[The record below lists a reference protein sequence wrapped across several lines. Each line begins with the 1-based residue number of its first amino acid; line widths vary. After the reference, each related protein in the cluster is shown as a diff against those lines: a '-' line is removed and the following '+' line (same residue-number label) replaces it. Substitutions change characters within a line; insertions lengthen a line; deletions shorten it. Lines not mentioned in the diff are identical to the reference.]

1 MDAIFIYNWGMI
13 AGIVSI
19 IAFLAKQSH
28 DSRRAEKSHAKEF
41 KVLREEIHESEARV
55 REEMHESETRV
66 REEINDVR
74 KEINESGT
82 YVTEKI
88 HESERRRNRD
98 IRGLSDQVV
107 EFQGFLKG
115 SGALVA

>member
-28 DSRRAEKSHAKEF
+28 DPRRAEKSHAKEF

-55 REEMHESETRV
+55 
-66 REEINDVR
+66 
-74 KEINESGT
+74 
-82 YVTEKI
+82 TEKI

-98 IRGLSDQVV
+98 LRGLSDQVV
-107 EFQGFLKG
+107 ELQGFLKG